1 MYQNLLGTGRGVV
14 DVEGSSEDVKREP
27 GPAEEEVG
35 VSEKP
40 IEIGETDHPARV
52 SYKSESYG
60 KKHEGALYFVN
71 LF

>member
-27 GPAEEEVG
+27 GPAEVG

-40 IEIGETDHPARV
+40 IEIGETDHPARA
-52 SYKSESYG
+52 SYNSESYG

>member
-14 DVEGSSEDVKREP
+14 DVEGSSDDVKQEP

-40 IEIGETDHPARV
+40 IEIGETDHPARA
-52 SYKSESYG
+52 SY
-60 KKHEGALYFVN
+60 N
-71 LF
+71 T

>member
-27 GPAEEEVG
+27 GPAEVG

-40 IEIGETDHPARV
+40 IEIGETDHPARA
-52 SYKSESYG
+52 SYNTESYG
-60 KKHEGALYFVN
+60 
-71 LF
+71 